1 MRWPQIVPVMTLPNA
16 ILFPQSLLPLYIF
29 EPKYQAM
36 LRDALDGDRM
46 FVIAL
51 ARCPCGNSPLAPHDV
66 GGLGLIRACTDNPD
80 GTSNLILQGLT
91 RVRILEISSENPYRQ
106 ARIEPIRSVNSS
118 GIDVEALML
127 RVLEIAV
134 AAASSI
140 PGMPPQISEFLGK
153 LDDPDTL
160 CDVVSSTMVSDIQ
173 SRQRLLETADV
184 RKRLNELIPCLTRAS
199 SRGGEKNGA

>member
-1 MRWPQIVPVMTLPNA
+1 
-16 ILFPQSLLPLYIF
+16 
-29 EPKYQAM
+29 
-36 LRDALDGDRM
+36 
-46 FVIAL
+46 
-51 ARCPCGNSPLAPHDV
+51 
-66 GGLGLIRACTDNPD
+66 
-80 GTSNLILQGLT
+80 
-91 RVRILEISSENPYRQ
+91 LEISAENPYRR
-106 ARIEPIRSVNSS
+106 ARIEPIRSVNST

-134 AAASSI
+134 ATASSI

-184 RKRLNELIPCLTRAS
+184 RKRLNELIPCLTRSAT
-199 SRGGEKNGA
+199 RGGT

>member
-16 ILFPQSLLPLYIF
+16 ILFPQALLPLYIF
-29 EPKYQAM
+29 EPKYRTM
-36 LRDALDGDRM
+36 LQDALDGDRM

-51 ARCPCGNSPLAPHDV
+51 ARCSCGHAPLAPHSV

-80 GTSNLILQGLT
+80 GTSNLILQGLA
-91 RVRILEISSENPYRQ
+91 RVRILEISEESPYRR
-106 ARIEPIRSVNSS
+106 ARIEPIHSVNTT
-118 GIDVEALML
+118 GIDVEALMFK
-127 RVLEIAV
+127 VLEIAI
-134 AAASSI
+134 AAANNI

-160 CDVVSSTMVSDIQ
+160 CDIVSSTMVTDVQ

-184 RKRLNELIPCLTRAS
+184 RKRLHDLIPCLTRS
-199 SRGGEKNGA
+199 DHRGT